1 MLEGHSNYGG
11 VGATVK
17 AFGGGEGDSGGLEM
31 RKPALALNAKYSQR
45 MAALSGHGAPRQD
58 AHSRPAPTRSLE
70 SPPRPVPRRRPAPA
84 ARPAGQG
91 PPLAGLRSARRAPA
105 SSVFPLC
112 LLSPFP
118 SPSLPASPPSL
129 TASLSPSQYGTHSA
143 LFSRRRALLPVPG
156 RQSCPC
162 GSFLFNL
169 FRVIQ
174 VQKGEE

>member
-1 MLEGHSNYGG
+1 M
-11 VGATVK
+11 K
-17 AFGGGEGDSGGLEM
+17 AFGGGQGDSGVLEM
-31 RKPALALNAKYSQR
+31 RKSTLALNAKYSQR
-45 MAALSGHGAPRQD
+45 MAALSGHGAPRRD
-58 AHSRPAPTRSLE
+58 THSRPAPTRSRE
-70 SPPRPVPRRRPAPA
+70 SPPRPVPKRRSTPA

-91 PPLAGLRSARRAPA
+91 PSSRPRHGGLLLPRSSPSVSFPPLHL
-105 SSVFPLC
+105 
-112 LLSPFP
+112 

-129 TASLSPSQYGTHSA
+129 TASLSPSQYGTHSSPSQYGTHSA

-162 GSFLFNL
+162 GYFLFNL